1 MNTTGREYV
10 GECTPEFLFAS
21 TKYPVSK
28 TLMPIAAGE
37 GTLVRGTALALN
49 AAGKCVVLG
58 TESATAAYILA
69 EDIDATDADVNAE
82 VYRTGH
88 FIKNAL
94 AVKADYTITNAD
106 VEEFR
111 KVGIILDNGI
121 TE

>member
-10 GECTPEFLFAS
+10 GACAPEFLFAS
-21 TKYPVSK
+21 SKYPVSK
-28 TLMPIAAGE
+28 ALKAIASGQ
-37 GTLVRGTALALN
+37 GVLKRGTALALN
-49 AAGKCVVLG
+49 ADGKCVILG
-58 TESATAAYILA
+58 TASATAAYILA
-69 EDIDATDADVNAE
+69 EDIDATSADATAE

-94 AVKADYTITNAD
+94 TVKASYTITDAD

-121 TE
+121 VE